1 MNCSLVIHNEALV
14 IHKKTNFKVA
24 EKGLLYRISAN
35 KYRTSGR
42 QLPFATTILIGSG
55 KNNQNH
61 WVKKLTG
68 E

>member
-1 MNCSLVIHNEALV
+1 M